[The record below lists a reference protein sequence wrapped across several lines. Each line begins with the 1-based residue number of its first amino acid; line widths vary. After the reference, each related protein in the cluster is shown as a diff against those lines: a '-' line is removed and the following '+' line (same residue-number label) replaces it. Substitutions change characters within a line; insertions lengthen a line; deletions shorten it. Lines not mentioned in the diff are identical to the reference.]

1 MRKSLKS
8 LALAGS
14 AAIALCLAAPLS
26 AQAQD
31 AEPVHIALADLP
43 EVETLFFLVGLEKAK
58 EKGLEAE
65 ITFFAGE
72 DLAIQAILAGQAD
85 VGLGSPYSV
94 IQNANVPVR
103 LFYQVSRII
112 FFPVATTDIKSWQD
126 MEGESMT
133 FHQRG
138 GPLEA
143 LAAIKAEREGITLG
157 TPNFV
162 PGSENR
168 VVALQQ
174 GHIKAALIDLLN
186 KNMIIE
192 ESPDKF
198 HVLPWV
204 EEVITDEALFARQDW
219 LEENQEQVSLLVTS
233 LLESAQELC
242 ANPESIV
249 EAREKYNLLP
259 DLPQELA
266 DQLGDYYAEAIEAGV
281 YSCNGGTEEAAAT
294 DIQILEMSGQLKGT
308 PEELAVENFWH
319 LEPLQTAKAEL
330 GLENAPVTPGAGAEA
345 GATTGEAPAP
355 EGEAEGGSS
364 N

>member
-14 AAIALCLAAPLS
+14 AAIALSLAAPLS
-26 AQAQD
+26 AEAQD
-31 AEPVHIALADLP
+31 SEPIHIALADLP
-43 EVETLFFLVGLEKAK
+43 EVETLFFLVGLAKAQ

-65 ITFFAGE
+65 ITFFNGE

-85 VGLGSPYSV
+85 VGLGSPYAV
-94 IQNANVPVR
+94 IQNASVPVR
-103 LFYQVSRII
+103 LFYQVSRVI
-112 FFPVATTDIKSWQD
+112 FFPVVTTDIKSWKD

-133 FHQRG
+133 YHQRG

-143 LAAIKAEREGITLG
+143 LASIMAEREGITLG
-157 TPNFV
+157 TANFV

-192 ESPDKF
+192 ENPDKF

-204 EEVITDEALFARQDW
+204 DEVITDEALFAREDW
-219 LEENQEQVSLLVTS
+219 LQENQEQVALLVGE
-233 LLESAQELC
+233 LLASAKELC
-242 ANPESIV
+242 ENPQSIV

-266 DQLGDYYAEAIEAGV
+266 DGLGDYYAEAIEAGV
-281 YSCNGGTEEAAAT
+281 YSCDGGSEEAAAT
-294 DIQILEMSGQLKGT
+294 DIEVLSMSGQLKGT

-319 LEPLQTAKAEL
+319 LEPLQAAKAEL
-330 GLENAPVTPGAGAEA
+330 GVGDAAATPAAEA
-345 GATTGEAPAP
+345 EPASASEAPA
-355 EGEAEGGSS
+355 EGEAEGSS

>member
-1 MRKSLKS
+1 MKVSLKS
-8 LALAGS
+8 LALAGA
-14 AAIALCLAAPLS
+14 AAIALSVAAPLS

-31 AEPVHIALADLP
+31 EQVHIALADLP

-58 EKGLEAE
+58 ENGLDAK
-65 ITFFAGE
+65 ITFFNGE

-103 LFYQVSRII
+103 MFYQVSRIV
-112 FFPVATTDIKSWQD
+112 FFPVVSKEIASWKD
-126 MEGESMT
+126 MDGQPMT
-133 FHQRG
+133 YHSRG

-143 LAAIKAEREGITLG
+143 LATIMAEREGITLG
-157 TPNFV
+157 TPNYV

-174 GHIKAALIDLLN
+174 GHIKAAVIDLLN

-204 EEVITDEALFARQDW
+204 SEDEVVTDEALFARQDW
-219 LEENQEQVSLLVTS
+219 IEGNQEQVNLLVEGMQTAA
-233 LLESAQELC
+233 EEIC
-242 ANPESIV
+242 ANPQSIV
-249 EAREKYNLLP
+249 EAREKYKLLP

-281 YSCNGGTEEAAAT
+281 YSCDGGTSEAAAN
-294 DIQILEMSGQLKGT
+294 DIKVLSMSGQLKGT
-308 PEELAVENFWH
+308 PEELAVENFWSF
-319 LEPLQTAKAEL
+319 EPLEAAK
-330 GLENAPVTPGAGAEA
+330 
-345 GATTGEAPAP
+345 
-355 EGEAEGGSS
+355 SQ
-364 N
+364 